1 MGDLDKATWP
11 EPSGSPGVFDVL
23 LDAQWGIGEKL
34 HGGYLLAV
42 LARAAMAAVGETR
55 PAHVVPQAVTGT
67 FLRAPVPGPAAV
79 TVDVLRTGRGA
90 SQARVTLRQDGEPG
104 VDATVVLGPAPD
116 PEVVADVA
124 PPPVDLPA
132 FSDCERRP
140 ADNDGRGTLPLMDV
154 VDTRLDPATGMLH
167 GRPTGAGRVSGW
179 MELDTREP
187 WSPLGLLVAV
197 DVLPP
202 ATFDLGIVGW
212 TPTLSL
218 TAHVHGV
225 PAPGPLRATQWV
237 DHLAGD
243 RLYELCHVWD
253 TTGRL
258 VGQASQLAAVRR

>member
-42 LARAAMAAVGETR
+42 LARAALAVVTETR
-55 PAHVVPQAVTGT
+55 PAHVVPQSVTGT
-67 FLRAPVPGPAAV
+67 FLRAPDPGPAAV

-90 SQARVTLRQDGEPG
+90 SQARVVLTQDGEPG
-104 VDATVVLGPAPD
+104 VEATMVLGPAPD
-116 PEVVADVA
+116 PTVVADLG
-124 PPPVDLPA
+124 PPPVDLPPFA
-132 FSDCERRP
+132 DCERRP
-140 ADNDGRGTLPLMDV
+140 ADNDGRGPLPLMDV
-154 VDTRLDPATGMLH
+154 VDTRLDPATGLLR

-187 WSPLGLLVAV
+187 WSPLGLLVAL

-202 ATFDLGIVGW
+202 ATVDLGIVGW

-218 TAHVHGV
+218 TAHVLATA
-225 PAPGPLRATQWV
+225 APGPVRATQWA

-243 RLYELCHVWD
+243 RLHETCRIWD
-253 TTGRL
+253 MAGRL